1 MTDLIWVISSSVLI
15 LAVIAIRAIFGKR
28 MSAGFRYALWALVLL
43 RLLIPGTVFSSP
55 VSVESAVSSAPV
67 VGDMEKVRGVSSV
80 SMSDGVVTGRV
91 SYPRPASQT
100 INISPAVTAAPV
112 TDPAAPPAQPEAH
125 QVIIAEN
132 ATEEQFESI
141 KRTVEARTVLNSV
154 WLSGM
159 GVMAAWFVFT
169 HVRMYLTLRKC
180 RVRIAIEAPCPVYFV
195 EDISSSCLFINSIY
209 VSKET
214 AENEDE
220 LKNVLAHELAHRRH
234 GDGLTVFLRGIALIL
249 HWYNPLVWAAALL
262 SRRDGEVFADAGAI
276 KALGEDERENYGLT
290 LIGLSTKLKKRVG
303 LCTAATTMTGG
314 KRELK
319 ERITHMAKD
328 KKTKLIIAA
337 AVTALA
343 LAAVA
348 FCFLGC
354 KSGNPPANDDPDAA
368 KITEAPTEAPTESPT
383 KAPTEAPTEAPTQ
396 EPADIV
402 YTRNYEILAAI
413 PAQVY
418 PSWTGCDW
426 QDGIASIV
434 PDPDAESQG
443 SGQESQ
449 FLCGPNSFCFDDKDN
464 VCILDTYAKRV
475 LVVSLLSNKVV
486 KTVDFP
492 QAGFLTEVAAGGGM
506 IYVLDESRSEVA
518 ASDGV
523 TIRTYPLSRDV
534 SLADMYLIGGS
545 LMVRLDSS
553 RTVVL
558 DGEGFKNCAPLLPVS
573 EAHGSFMVTGEWF
586 DWMIPND
593 GMGIHLIGSDED
605 GRLYAECSGELFDR
619 DGNSLGDLNARAYDT
634 SGRLLYAALIDD
646 EAGRVSPPLHIC
658 KLDDEYRI
666 CQLYC
671 SESAVEIRRFV
682 FSSDSDW
689 TFCSEDESNYYAYMQ
704 AAADLLAN
712 GSLTPVYTCDAYFRL
727 DDDAFRAFAK
737 RSELHRITDDG
748 QYKYSF
754 EYSEPIA
761 EYPREVGEKALNR
774 LYADIAESSFV
785 GPYTEAEGFVGD
797 DWFVLKTMDDTMQ
810 DIQFSVI
817 FHREG
822 NEWHEF
828 GDNNSQQD
836 RPLFGA
842 CIVDENVG
850 FLSYFT
856 KFYDQPDG
864 SYRKI
869 WLYRTDDGGRNWVD
883 MGLEIPEE
891 YGNCYPGYAASPVFD
906 GDHGVM
912 QVCAFGLGSSGEET
926 QYKGLW
932 YETFD
937 GGLTWTLREG
947 DRSGQIDFP
956 SDEWLTE
963 ESWKLAQEAGRI
975 HGLEFHKENI
985 QINKRTIPSDVP
997 FGEVSISFN
1006 EDDYRLW
1013 FRYVMD
1019 GEGNW
1024 PELTMDSARLDLEWD
1039 VEVDDEKFM
1048 SDLAELEWPSV
1059 TVSEKDLK
1067 KAGYEFADAEE
1078 AKDCAA
1084 RYCGGLVERMFTECS
1099 KDNYMRCYEAVNV
1112 ELERNDLDPDYQTHL
1127 ARLAVRPVN
1136 ERLFLSGFGDIL
1148 ERLYGGDE
1156 YPECRGWFT
1165 LYYGINAV
1173 DNGDG
1178 TYTVNVNFGA

>member
-55 VSVESAVSSAPV
+55 VSVESAVLSAPV

-80 SMSDGVVTGRV
+80 SMSDGVVTGKL

-100 INISPAVTAAPV
+100 NNISPAVTAAPV
-112 TDPAAPPAQPEAH
+112 TDPAAPPAQQEEASQ
-125 QVIIAEN
+125 QVVIAEN
-132 ATEEQFESI
+132 ATREQYESI
-141 KRTVEARTVLNSV
+141 KRTVEARTVLNIV

-159 GVMAAWFVFT
+159 GLMAAWFVFT
-169 HVRMYLTLRKC
+169 NARMYLTLKKR
-180 RVRIAIEAPCPVYFV
+180 RVRLDVEAPCPVYSV
-195 EDISSSCLFINSIY
+195 EDISSSCLFVNSIY

-214 AENEDE
+214 AENEAE

-234 GDGLTVFLRGIALIL
+234 GDGLTVFLRGIALVI

-319 ERITHMAKD
+319 ERITHMAKN

-354 KSGNPPANDDPDAA
+354 KSSNPPNGKTNGPD
-368 KITEAPTEAPTESPT
+368 KLFTYFIDIDHDGEAEE
-383 KAPTEAPTEAPTQ
+383 
-396 EPADIV
+396 
-402 YTRNYEILAAI
+402 
-413 PAQVY
+413 
-418 PSWTGCDW
+418 
-426 QDGIASIV
+426 
-434 PDPDAESQG
+434 
-443 SGQESQ
+443 
-449 FLCGPNSFCFDDKDN
+449 F
-464 VCILDTYAKRV
+464 
-475 LVVSLLSNKVV
+475 
-486 KTVDFP
+486 TVDLEALGTEGHASPFITKNGEEIIRLDEFGTSH
-492 QAGFLTEVAAGGGM
+492 AGMVSYAHTELDGSDYILRYAPYLGGGTF
-506 IYVLDESRSEVA
+506 S
-518 ASDGV
+518 
-523 TIRTYPLSRDV
+523 
-534 SLADMYLIGGS
+534 IGY
-545 LMVRLDSS
+545 
-553 RTVVL
+553 
-558 DGEGFKNCAPLLPVS
+558 ELL
-573 EAHGSFMVTGEWF
+573 ELR
-586 DWMIPND
+586 N
-593 GMGIHLIGSDED
+593 
-605 GRLYAECSGELFDR
+605 GELSVKEQDSFRIDNT
-619 DGNSLGDLNARAYDT
+619 GNEGMETAAER
-634 SGRLLYAALIDD
+634 GAALIERVNELWNSSKLMISTDSFTLMRSGLYNIADGTPFVSDGANVIAFSDHQLFTPEKGSRIVSFGEPVSYKEKLVVIDD
-646 EAGRVSPPLHIC
+646 LFTDLEDYHSAMTIAQ
-658 KLDDEYRI
+658 KLEYFARF
-666 CQLYC
+666 LAPEPTETPADGWVLDYTKE
-671 SESAVEIRRFV
+671 SE
-682 FSSDSDW
+682 
-689 TFCSEDESNYYAYMQ
+689 YYAYMQ
-704 AAADLLAN
+704 AAADLLTK
-712 GSLTPVYTCDAYFRL
+712 GTLTSVYTCDAYFHL
-727 DDDAFRAFAK
+727 DDDALRAYAK
-737 RSELHRITDDG
+737 YTVLHRKKANGVDE
-748 QYKYSF
+748 YSF

-761 EYPREVGEKALNR
+761 EYPREVGELALNR
-774 LYADIAESSFV
+774 LYNEVAWLDYV
-785 GPYTEAEGFVGD
+785 GPYTGAEGFVGD
-797 DWFVLKTMDDTMQ
+797 DWFVLKTVDDSMQ

-869 WLYRTDDGGRNWVD
+869 WLYRTDDGGRTWVD

-947 DRSGQIDFP
+947 DTAAEPTPAPTAIPDPEALRLSLLPNWPTNNID
-956 SDEWLTE
+956 DEWVHYSGVNAATLRNYVNSRIADGFTLMGNHNSRSKLLIRGGTWIEINDNTGVDSSCEIMVTFDSPTEGVDRALVWEAIRNADYSVNANTSAPEGELYDIIEITPQGFYEASGLMLFRAAFDNSASASSPKYQTRTLLTSEDGALALYYRDVAAADIDGDGVCDVITLDRGPTSGLFSVVFKAYGVKDGRLMRFAISGCVIENYGLDSLSSHDGKPYYVWE
-963 ESWKLAQEAGRI
+963 EQIITPGDPYNATYGEPK
-975 HGLEFHKENI
+975 EF
-985 QINKRTIPSDVP
+985 
-997 FGEVSISFN
+997 
-1006 EDDYRLW
+1006 
-1013 FRYVMD
+1013 
-1019 GEGNW
+1019 
-1024 PELTMDSARLDLEWD
+1024 ELTLED
-1039 VEVDDEKFM
+1039 GKFVIDDP
-1048 SDLAELEWPSV
+1048 DGLL
-1059 TVSEKDLK
+1059 
-1067 KAGYEFADAEE
+1067 KAGP
-1078 AKDCAA
+1078 
-1084 RYCGGLVERMFTECS
+1084 MF
-1099 KDNYMRCYEAVNV
+1099 VI
-1112 ELERNDLDPDYQTHL
+1112 DY
-1127 ARLAVRPVN
+1127 
-1136 ERLFLSGFGDIL
+1136 
-1148 ERLYGGDE
+1148 
-1156 YPECRGWFT
+1156 
-1165 LYYGINAV
+1165 
-1173 DNGDG
+1173 
-1178 TYTVNVNFGA
+1178 